1 MERLEKLLSKLS
13 GRASARTWQ
22 FKNSEHVY
30 LANPWHAVAIFT
42 SRPNCPV
49 CGKYKGVRFLAK
61 EAPGLPL
68 KDCPDPKACNSIYK
82 HFPDRRGGP
91 RRAAERRAY
100 QPMNAKPVTRA
111 PGDDRRSSAG
121 RRTIDGR

>member
-1 MERLEKLLSKLS
+1 MERLEKLLSRLS
-13 GRASARTWQ
+13 GRASARTRQ
-22 FKNSEHVY
+22 FKNSEHVH
-30 LANPWHAVAIFT
+30 LANPWHAVAIVT

-49 CGKYKGVRFLAK
+49 CGKYKGIRFLAK

-68 KDCPDPKACNSIYK
+68 RGCPDPKACNSIYK

-100 QPMNAKPVTRA
+100 QPMNANPVMRA
-111 PGDDRRSSAG
+111 PGDDRRGSAG
-121 RRTIDGR
+121 RRSTDGQ